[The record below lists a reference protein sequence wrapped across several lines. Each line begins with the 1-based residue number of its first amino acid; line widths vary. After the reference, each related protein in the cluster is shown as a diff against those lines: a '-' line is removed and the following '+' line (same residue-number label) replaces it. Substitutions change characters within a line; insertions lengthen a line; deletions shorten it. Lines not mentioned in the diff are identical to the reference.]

1 MALAINKSA
10 EWTTEKP
17 TIFQSSFAVE
27 IRDAIVMFLQLLN
40 VLVGFL

>member
-1 MALAINKSA
+1 MDDRKANNIPKQ
-10 EWTTEKP
+10 
-17 TIFQSSFAVE
+17 FCAVE

>member
-1 MALAINKSA
+1 MDDRKANNIPQLK
-10 EWTTEKP
+10 
-17 TIFQSSFAVE
+17 